1 MANITM
7 QDVRAKFPQYNDM
20 SDDQLA
26 SALHQKFYADMPQD
40 QFYSQI
46 GYTPKPAAP
55 ATPPEDPQNMSFGK
69 QLLGNAELA
78 GSAIGN
84 IPHGIAH
91 AVSDLYHRLSGDP
104 NAKDPNWINAI
115 HVPTGQAGQEL
126 AQGLGDSLTSTIDAA
141 GGQAAA
147 TRAVVA
153 TNEYMTGEPKSGTQA
168 VVQSTLPAVGDIATL
183 AGAKGIPGAV
193 RGAVGDVANA
203 ARGVREA
210 VSGNGFDMPEEPTP
224 ADVGLKAPSTPPL
237 KPHQQVGN
245 TISGAEASVP
255 KGTPLSPE
263 ALAEARKAPG
273 AVMGRVAAATPD
285 GPMSADELAQLDGIG
300 GSGVPVSGQGSIAN
314 IEGLRGNLKTILG
327 ADGVTGRQ
335 KVDWL
340 QALRTKGY
348 KNSASIDPGAQEL
361 GDAQLDAANVLE
373 SHIERSLPKDAD
385 VDIDQFRAAR
395 TALAKNHT
403 VEATLK
409 GGNIDMAALGRMFQR
424 NPNLLTGGL
433 GMLGRFASENPELVG
448 MGNRFQESLSDVAN
462 GVDLTKPATW
472 LKPVTGAVSRIKANR
487 EAASGVEAAQRAFP
501 GAPPEKFAP
510 IDRTPQPPPGMT
522 AGPMGSPPA
531 PGGPGG
537 DFSLA
542 DVLSHGVE
550 QSPPAGLS
558 LAPMEAPK
566 PQGVPF
572 TRNAAHEAGDLS
584 LADPDS
590 WFKGGAP
597 KGLGDDIAGVMSQG
611 VPEGTLART
620 PPRAGGPRL
629 GDMLSAPDAPEVK
642 LSVPEGKAFELGQ
655 RDLFQGPRGTGKP
668 SPAGTLKTQPGMK
681 DNEVQIVESALPKE
695 MRGKGLGVQMYQDLA
710 DSTHAK
716 GKVLVSDTRVSEPA
730 QRMYAALKR
739 RGYDVRRNP
748 AEKQGSGELV
758 SYGDRP
764 VFEVHPPKDEGGL
777 GDLLAAQ

>member
-1 MANITM
+1 MAGITM

-20 SDDQLA
+20 SDDALA

-40 QFYSQI
+40 QFYSKI
-46 GYTPKPAAP
+46 GYSPKPAAP
-55 ATPPEDPQNMSFGK
+55 AENPQDMSFGK
-69 QLLGNAELA
+69 QILGSAELA

-104 NAKDPNWINAI
+104 NAKDPGWVSSL

-126 AQGLGDSLTSTIDAA
+126 SQGLGDSLTQTIDAA
-141 GGQAAA
+141 GGGDAV
-147 TRAVVA
+147 TRAVGA
-153 TNEYMTGEPKSGTQA
+153 TNHYMTDDPTSGTQA
-168 VVQSTLPAVGDIATL
+168 VVQATLPAAGDIATL

-193 RGAVGDVANA
+193 RGAVGNVANA
-203 ARGVREA
+203 ARGVGEA
-210 VSGNGFDMPEEPTP
+210 ASGNGFDMPEEPTP

-245 TISGAEASVP
+245 TIGGAEASVP

-285 GPMSADELAQLDGIG
+285 GPMNEAELAQLDGIG

-314 IEGLRGNLKTILG
+314 IEGLRGNLKNILG
-327 ADGVTGRQ
+327 SQGVTGRQ

-373 SHIERSLPKDAD
+373 GHIERSLPKDAD
-385 VDIDQFRAAR
+385 VDIDQFRSAR

-403 VEATLK
+403 VEAALK

-472 LKPVTGAVSRIKANR
+472 LKPVTGAVGRIKANR

-501 GAPPEKFAP
+501 GTPPERFAP
-510 IDRTPQPPPGMT
+510 IERGPPQPPPGMT

-531 PGGPGG
+531 PGGPPAS
-537 DFSLA
+537 FSLA

-558 LAPMEAPK
+558 LAPMGAPK
-566 PQGVPF
+566 AHGVPF
-572 TRNAAHEAGDLS
+572 VRNAAHEAGDLS
-584 LADPDS
+584 LDDSDS

-597 KGLGDDIAGVMSQG
+597 RGLGDDIAGVMSQG

-620 PPRAGGPRL
+620 PPLAGGSRL

-642 LSVPEGKAFELGQ
+642 LSAPEGKAFEPGQ

-710 DSTHAK
+710 DRTHAQ